1 MITETSAG
9 VYVFDLHGIEL
20 RCEAYSPAFIGPAVS
35 SLRRFRVAEGKNGTS
50 LTIRF
55 HQVADRREVPVNR
68 SADARILFSGIC
80 PSRGNSLR
88 SIWRCDIIQDG
99 DRLVAE
105 FPDQGLLVIDGER
118 GYVEGYLFGPETT
131 HEDFCESLFHFAL
144 TQLLKRQ
151 GVFCLHAAG
160 LEYQGRGVIIPGGG
174 GQGKTTLMLALL
186 RSGFRYLSDDCPL
199 VRERGAQMELL
210 PLPMPIEVT
219 GRTVEVFPELR
230 GAGSGILRQG
240 VWKKSFDP
248 HDLYRDCSGSPCRPA
263 MMLFPH
269 IVDLPHS
276 CLEPLSKP
284 GALEALMA
292 QPRVAQEPETVRRE
306 FLALSRLVQQVD
318 SYRVHFGRDIL
329 ELSSQVAPLLELR
342 KSA

>member
-1 MITETSAG
+1 MISGTSA
-9 VYVFDLHGIEL
+9 VEYVLDLHGIHL
-20 RCEAYSPAFIGPAVS
+20 RYEASSPALMGPIVS
-35 SLRRFRVAEGKNGTS
+35 SLRRFRADEGKSGTP

-55 HQVADRREVPVNR
+55 LQIADRREIPLNR
-68 SADARILFSGIC
+68 SAEARILFSGIC

-99 DRLVAE
+99 DRLVAD
-105 FPDQGLLVIDGER
+105 FLDQGLLVIDGER
-118 GYVEGYLFGPETT
+118 GLVEGYLFGPDTT

-144 TQLLKRQ
+144 TELLKRR

-186 RSGFRYLSDDCPL
+186 RSGFRYLSDDCLL
-199 VRERGAQMELL
+199 VRERGAQMDLL
-210 PLPMPIEVT
+210 PLPMPIDVT

-240 VWKKSFDP
+240 SWKKSFDP
-248 HDLYRDCSGSPCRPA
+248 HDLYGDCAGSPCRPV

-292 QPRVAQEPETVRRE
+292 QPRVAQEPEAARRE
-306 FLALSRLVQQVD
+306 FLALSKLVQQVD

-329 ELSSQVAPLLELR
+329 EFSSQVAPLLELR